1 MTVRRSLSVLCLPAT
16 LLAAALLPVT
26 VLLATVLA
34 APAARADAL
43 SAWAGRW
50 EGECRVTVAQGKLS
64 SVATSLEIRKAAGD
78 GGRYSWIVTYG
89 PGSEAEQRRAYE
101 IVAVDAA
108 QGHYVI
114 DEKNGLKID
123 AWLVANQIFT
133 PFEIGGTVIAAKYIR
148 MNNGIVMEMPSFEAA
163 NRRKTCLTSKP
174 GTCAHAYR
182 MTGMQLCFLRPA
194 P

>member
-1 MTVRRSLSVLCLPAT
+1 MPIELKRAYDG
-16 LLAAALLPVT
+16 
-26 VLLATVLA
+26 
-34 APAARADAL
+34 AARDD
-43 SAWAGRW
+43 GR
-50 EGECRVTVAQGKLS
+50 RVL
-64 SVATSLEIRKAAGD
+64 
-78 GGRYSWIVTYG
+78 
-89 PGSEAEQRRAYE
+89 
-101 IVAVDAA
+101 VDRVWPRGIAK
-108 QGHYVI
+108 
-114 DEKNGLKID
+114 DGLKID

>member
-1 MTVRRSLSVLCLPAT
+1 MTVRRSLPGLCLPAALMVAIMT
-16 LLAAALLPVT
+16 LAA
-26 VLLATVLA
+26 VLA

-50 EGECRVTVAQGKLS
+50 EGACGIAAAQGKLS
-64 SVATSLEIRKAAGD
+64 SVVTSLEIRKTADNGS
-78 GGRYSWIVTYG
+78 RYSWIVTYG
-89 PGSEAEQRRAYE
+89 PSTEAEQRRAYE

-108 QGHYVI
+108 QGHYII

-123 AWLVANQIFT
+123 AWLVANQIFA

-148 MNNGIVMEMPSFEAA
+148 MNGGIVMELPSFEAA

-174 GTCAHAYR
+174 ETCAHSYR
-182 MTGMQLCFLRPA
+182 MTGVQLCFLRPA
-194 P
+194 S